1 MKEVVRTLV
10 LGRAITI
17 DTEENDPVDIRCG
30 GPRYLGFDFVVDA
43 DEDVKDL
50 EKFIKSTF
58 SKFGRS
64 YQRIYIN
71 RDTVEV
77 PKNQIW
83 NRENI
88 ESCIKKNDV

>member
-17 DTEENDPVDIRCG
+17 DTVENDPVDIRCG

-43 DEDVKDL
+43 EENVKDL
-50 EKFIKSTF
+50 EKFLKGCF
-58 SKFGRS
+58 NKFGMS
-64 YQRIYIN
+64 FQRIYISN
-71 RDTVEV
+71 DTIEV
-77 PKNQIW
+77 PKAQIW
-83 NRENI
+83 NHDLI